1 MRETQGSRQDG
12 VHFMQSFFK
21 ELIKEVVGE
30 PIDTSD
36 WEKAVLALLIAILTL
51 GLLTIWQVRIFAPLF
66 LFQGAVTVFIL
77 LLALTVIT
85 WRRIMW
91 SYLID
96 GLLGLGLVA
105 AALSPAEHFAL
116 SSSGAILPV
125 FIMIV
130 GDILSFL
137 LGVTSL
143 FVFWK
148 RYSPRILGRLE
159 QYRDV
164 HEDCHPNAPCRIDPK
179 YRV

>member
-1 MRETQGSRQDG
+1 M
-12 VHFMQSFFK
+12 FLK
-21 ELIKEVVGE
+21 ELIKELVGK
-30 PIDTSD
+30 PKDTSE
-36 WEKAVLALLIAILTL
+36 WEKAVLALLITILPV
-51 GLLTIWQVRIFAPLF
+51 GLLTIWQIQIFAPLF
-66 LFQGAVTVFIL
+66 LFQGAVAVYIL

-105 AALSPAEHFAL
+105 AALSPAEHLRLA
-116 SSSGAILPV
+116 SNGSILPT

-130 GDILSFL
+130 GDILAFL

-143 FVFWK
+143 YVFWK
-148 RYSPRILGRLE
+148 RYSPRVLARLE
-159 QYRDV
+159 ERRKV
-164 HEDCHPNAPCRIDPK
+164 HEDCDPNAPCKTVPG